1 MESLKVLNL
10 CKTYIIE
17 KRQNNVLR
25 NVSLEI
31 KQGEMVA
38 VMGPSGSGKTTLLY
52 TVSGMDDATA
62 GKVDFFG
69 KEMTGLTA
77 NEISDMRLEEMGFVF
92 QQMYMLKNLSIYD
105 NIIMPAYQTP
115 AGKTKKGR
123 AAVNERAKILMQKL
137 GISEVADNDINEVSG
152 GQLQRACICRSL
164 INEPKIIFADEPTGA
179 LNKQNS
185 IEVMEE
191 LNRINLDGTSIL
203 LVTHDMKVAARCERV
218 LYIEDGDIR
227 EDITLGKWQKDQDM
241 RARERTLND
250 WLVKL
255 GWERKDLYERY
266 FAGGRQQGAGR
277 ASADIFGKRRVY
289 CLFCTYRGGG
299 TGISERE
306 PCEDHASRYHAPRHG
321 RFCRLPGSA

>member
-1 MESLKVLNL
+1 MESLKVSNL

-25 NVSLEI
+25 NVNLEI
-31 KQGEMVA
+31 EQGEMVA

-52 TVSGMDDATA
+52 TVSGMDNATA

-69 KEMTGLTA
+69 REMTGLTA
-77 NEISDMRLEEMGFVF
+77 NEISDMRLEQMGFVF

-164 INEPKIIFADEPTGA
+164 INEPKIIFADEPTG
-179 LNKQNS
+179 
-185 IEVMEE
+185 
-191 LNRINLDGTSIL
+191 NLDSLNARELMEYFVKINEEKHTTIIM
-203 LVTHDMKVAARCERV
+203 VTHDSFVASYSKKVYYMK
-218 LYIEDGDIR
+218 DGHLDLSIDR
-227 EDITLGKWQKDQDM
+227 NTKSQDDYYK
-241 RARERTLND
+241 EI
-250 WLVKL
+250 VKVTTQMHL
-255 GWERKDLYERY
+255 
-266 FAGGRQQGAGR
+266 
-277 ASADIFGKRRVY
+277 
-289 CLFCTYRGGG
+289 
-299 TGISERE
+299 
-306 PCEDHASRYHAPRHG
+306 
-321 RFCRLPGSA
+321 

>member
-1 MESLKVLNL
+1 
-10 CKTYIIE
+10 
-17 KRQNNVLR
+17 
-25 NVSLEI
+25 
-31 KQGEMVA
+31 MVA
-38 VMGPSGSGKTTLLY
+38 IMGPSGSGKTTLLY
-52 TVSGMDDATA
+52 TVSGMDTITA
-62 GKVDFFG
+62 GSIDFFG
-69 KEMTGLTA
+69 KELNNLSD
-77 NEISDMRLEEMGFVF
+77 NEISKVRLDEMGFVF

-203 LVTHDMKVAARCERV
+203 PVSYTH
-218 LYIEDGDIR
+218 L
-227 EDITLGKWQKDQDM
+227 TLP
-241 RARERTLND
+241 TICS
-250 WLVKL
+250 V
-255 GWERKDLYERY
+255 
-266 FAGGRQQGAGR
+266 
-277 ASADIFGKRRVY
+277 
-289 CLFCTYRGGG
+289 
-299 TGISERE
+299 
-306 PCEDHASRYHAPRHG
+306 
-321 RFCRLPGSA
+321 

>member
-1 MESLKVLNL
+1 MGVLNVTNL
-10 CKTYIIE
+10 CKTYIVN
-17 KRQNNVLR
+17 KCQNNVLR
-25 NVSLEI
+25 NVTLTIEE
-31 KQGEMVA
+31 GEMA
-38 VMGPSGSGKTTLLY
+38 AIMGPSGSGKTTLLY
-52 TVSGMDDATA
+52 TVSGMDGATA

-69 KEMTGLTA
+69 KELTA
-77 NEISDMRLEEMGFVF
+77 LNERQISDVRLEEMGFVF

-105 NIIMPAYQTP
+105 NIIMPAYQTSG
-115 AGKTKKGR
+115 GKTKKGR

-185 IEVMEE
+185 IEVMDE

-241 RARERTLND
+241 RVRERTLND

-255 GWERKDLYERY
+255 GW
-266 FAGGRQQGAGR
+266 
-277 ASADIFGKRRVY
+277 
-289 CLFCTYRGGG
+289 
-299 TGISERE
+299 
-306 PCEDHASRYHAPRHG
+306 
-321 RFCRLPGSA
+321 